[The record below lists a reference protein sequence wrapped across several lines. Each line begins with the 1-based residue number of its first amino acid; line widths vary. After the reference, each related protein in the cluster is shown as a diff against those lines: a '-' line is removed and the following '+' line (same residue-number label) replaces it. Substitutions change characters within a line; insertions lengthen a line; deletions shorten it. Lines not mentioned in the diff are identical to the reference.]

1 MTKYT
6 LLLLCVLGSFLNSF
20 SQLAQQEHQLKEV
33 SPITPFTKMYL
44 PVWEEAI
51 NHCLA
56 VADAMPDSLYAYKP
70 TEISKTFAEQMV
82 HIATSTELLTKR
94 YVQGLDV
101 QPVRLKANTMTKAAI
116 MDLMKKSFAYTTNI
130 IYTIDQKQLDDTCI
144 MYHSKNEVSRAF
156 ALFYVQ
162 DHMAN
167 HRAKANLYV
176 RMNGMAPPAYT
187 W

>member
-1 MTKYT
+1 MKKYT
-6 LLLLCVLGSFLNSF
+6 LLLLCVLVSFLSSF
-20 SQLAQQEHQLKEV
+20 SQITQQDQQQKEV
-33 SPITPFTKMYL
+33 SPKTPFTKMYL

-51 NHCLA
+51 EHCLA

-70 TEISKTFAEQMV
+70 TEVSKTFAEQMV

-94 YVQGLDV
+94 YVQGMEV
-101 QPVRLKANTMTKAAI
+101 QPVRLKADTMTKAEI
-116 MDLMKKSFAYTTNI
+116 IELMKKGFSYTTNVI
-130 IYTIDQKQLDDTCI
+130 QTIEQKQLDEMCI
-144 MYHSKNEVSRAF
+144 MYHSQNEVNRAF

-162 DHMAN
+162 DHLAN

-176 RMNGMAPPAYT
+176 RMNGMDPPIYT